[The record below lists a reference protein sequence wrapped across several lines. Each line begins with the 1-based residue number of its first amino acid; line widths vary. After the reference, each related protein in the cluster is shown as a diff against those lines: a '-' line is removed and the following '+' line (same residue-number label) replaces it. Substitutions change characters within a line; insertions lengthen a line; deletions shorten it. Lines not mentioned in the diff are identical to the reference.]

1 MEKLK
6 FKYLKGTENRITEI
20 EDIIADKD
28 FTDKFYGANETKVN
42 KDSNTTKEIHQ
53 YLEQSATYILQA
65 ENITTKK
72 TEYNILDEKRLKDVE
87 LNEQALPSYSNDNEE
102 TSAEGELTSA
112 LINNERLLKYEDT
125 VYQLLKG
132 DYELIN
138 EGAAIEDMWFY
149 QTLPNEGARRPVEDC
164 FNLIQY
170 YLSEMKNTRSVKGI
184 KVTRR
189 KIKELLF
196 GDISSIVRSY
206 TKLEPIQKR
215 SGVKANKNQVL
226 EFSED
231 IATNKHHQIFK
242 LLVTDKGSITNP
254 TEVIPIVDVEQAIEK
269 GIKNGDLNNG
279 DIQMI
284 ELLKNYYHGDL
295 IACLKADNNYKTNRR
310 RFEKMV
316 NKLEKLI

>member
-1 MEKLK
+1 MEKLN
-6 FKYLKGTENRITEI
+6 FKYLKGTENRIEEI

-28 FTDKFYGANETKVN
+28 FTDKFYSANEMKVN
-42 KDSNTTKEIHQ
+42 KDSSNTKEIHQ
-53 YLEQSATYILQA
+53 YLEQSATYILQS

-149 QTLPNEGARRPVEDC
+149 QTLSNEDARRLVDDC

-170 YLSEMKNTRSVKGI
+170 YLSEMKKTRSVKGI
-184 KVTRR
+184 KATRR

-196 GDISSIVRSY
+196 GDISSIVRSF
-206 TKLEPIQKR
+206 TKFEPVQKR

-226 EFSED
+226 EASEN
-231 IATNKHHQIFK
+231 IASNKHHRIFE
-242 LLVTDKGSITNP
+242 LLVTDKSLITNP

-269 GIKNGDLNNG
+269 GIKNGDLNNS
-279 DIQMI
+279 DTQII
-284 ELLKNYYHGDL
+284 KLLKDYYHGNL
-295 IACLKADNNYKTNRR
+295 ISCLKTDNNYKTNRR
-310 RFEKMV
+310 RFEKMI